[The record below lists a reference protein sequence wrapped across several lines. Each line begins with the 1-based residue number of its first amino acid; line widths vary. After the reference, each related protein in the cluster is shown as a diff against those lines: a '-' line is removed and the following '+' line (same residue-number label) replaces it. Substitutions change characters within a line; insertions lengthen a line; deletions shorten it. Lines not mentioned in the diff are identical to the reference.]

1 MERLIFWFCVLV
13 IESSGTA
20 LSLCLLVADAYL
32 MSHLTLNLLQIVPTG
47 FYFLK

>member
-1 MERLIFWFCVLV
+1 MERLIFWFCILV
-13 IESSGTA
+13 IQSSCTA

-47 FYFLK
+47 FIF